1 MVSKANLGRMNF
13 LSQPTAHPLASRCRG
28 MLAQIESEISGEKAE
43 IAEKSAL
50 QQRPGLIRLLLDDP
64 RDRRFTPD

>member
-1 MVSKANLGRMNF
+1 
-13 LSQPTAHPLASRCRG
+13 